1 MGGSPARG
9 KNCTVGGGC
18 EIHTPLARIEAWM
31 IERVR
36 SARRF
41 VGGNVSPR
49 CFIVG
54 ATMLSVPAGA
64 AELTPEQVEFFET
77 KVRPV
82 LAGNCYSCHGAE
94 AAAPFANL
102 RLDSRAG
109 MLKGGDSGTRRGTGR
124 FRGQP
129 TGADDPFTP
138 RPSRCLPPA
147 SSPKTKSRALVKWV
161 EMEAPWPNEATA
173 GPAAATKKF
182 DLEARRREHWA
193 WQPIRSPAP
202 PAVKGARHPV
212 DRFPARQAAEEID
225 FVPRPRPIG

>member
-1 MGGSPARG
+1 
-9 KNCTVGGGC
+9 
-18 EIHTPLARIEAWM
+18 M

-41 VGGNVSPR
+41 VGGTFASL
-49 CFIVG
+49 FIVG

-109 MLKGGDSGTRRGTGR
+109 MLKGGDSGPVVVPGDSGASRLVQTIRYASALKMP
-124 FRGQP
+124 P
-129 TGADDPFTP
+129 TGKLAED
-138 RPSRCLPPA
+138 
-147 SSPKTKSRALVKWV
+147 KIEALVKWV
-161 EMEAPWPNEATA
+161 
-173 GPAAATKKF
+173 
-182 DLEARRREHWA
+182 
-193 WQPIRSPAP
+193 
-202 PAVKGARHPV
+202 
-212 DRFPARQAAEEID
+212 
-225 FVPRPRPIG
+225 